1 MFKEEVMID
10 SRIHSR
16 IIGSRGRNVL
26 KIMDMYKVDIRFPRP
41 SDPEP
46 DLVVIQGAEE
56 DVLDAKD
63 YLLNLEEEYVS
74 LSSKSVSKKGLN
86 LKIFK

>member
-1 MFKEEVMID
+1 MFKEEVLID

-41 SDPEP
+41 NDPEP
-46 DLVVIQGAEE
+46 DLVIIQGAEE

-63 YLLNLEEEYVS
+63 YLLNLEEEYVCFPIS
-74 LSSKSVSKKGLN
+74 IKELLYVCN
-86 LKIFK
+86 